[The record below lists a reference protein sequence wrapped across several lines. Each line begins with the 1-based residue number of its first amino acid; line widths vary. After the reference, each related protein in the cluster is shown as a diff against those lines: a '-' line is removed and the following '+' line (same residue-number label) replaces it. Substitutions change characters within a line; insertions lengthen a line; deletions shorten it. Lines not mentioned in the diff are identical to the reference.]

1 MNTLHSLIRIDL
13 NADVGEGSPADAA
26 LIPLVSSVN
35 IACGAHAGD
44 ATTMARTVA
53 LAAAHGVAI
62 GAHPGYADPEHFGR
76 RALDL
81 PAPAIHRLV
90 AEQAEA
96 LAAHAHAAGT
106 RLTHVKPHGALYNQA
121 AGDMNLAMTVARAV
135 HDVDANLTL
144 VGLAGSALIAAG
156 RRLALRVAAEA
167 FVDRR
172 YEADGSLTPRGH
184 PDGLII
190 DAEDAARQVLTLL
203 HTGRLMTRTGQ
214 MIALTANT
222 FCVHGDS
229 PAALALV
236 RNLRERLAA
245 AGIAVRPFATPAIH

>member
-1 MNTLHSLIRIDL
+1 MNMPRRPIGIDL

-44 ATTMARTVA
+44 AATMARTVA
-53 LAAAHGVAI
+53 LAATHGCAI

-81 PAPAIHRLV
+81 PTAAIHRLV
-90 AEQAEA
+90 AEQIEA

-106 RLTHVKPHGALYNQA
+106 RLMHVKPHGALYNQA
-121 AGDMNLAMTVARAV
+121 AREMDLAMAIARAV

-156 RRLALRVAAEA
+156 RGFALRVAGEA

-172 YEADGSLTPRGH
+172 YEADGGLTPRDH
-184 PDGLII
+184 PDALI
-190 DAEDAARQVLTLL
+190 DDPDDAAQQVLTLL
-203 HTGRLMTRTGQ
+203 STGRLMTRTRQ
-214 MIALTANT
+214 MIELTADT
-222 FCVHGDS
+222 FCVHADS
-229 PAALALV
+229 AAALALV
-236 RNLRERLAA
+236 QGLRERLAA
-245 AGIAVRPFATPAIH
+245 AGIAVQPLTTPSTR

>member
-1 MNTLHSLIRIDL
+1 MNTQHAPAVIDL
-13 NADVGEGSPADAA
+13 NADVGEGSPADDA

-44 ATTMARTVA
+44 AATMARTVA
-53 LAAAHGVAI
+53 LAAAHDCAI

-81 PAPAIHRLV
+81 PTAAIQRLV
-90 AEQAEA
+90 AEQIEI
-96 LAAHAHAAGT
+96 LAAHAHAAET

-121 AGDMNLAMTVARAV
+121 AREMDLAMAIARAV
-135 HDVDANLTL
+135 HDVDPDLAL
-144 VGLAGSALIAAG
+144 VGLAGSALLTAG

-172 YEADGSLTPRGH
+172 YEADGSLTPRDH
-184 PDGLII
+184 PDALI
-190 DAEDAARQVLTLL
+190 DDPENAVQQVLAILRA
-203 HTGRLMTRTGQ
+203 GRLMTRTGQ
-214 MIALTANT
+214 MVALTADT

-236 RNLRERLAA
+236 RTLRERLAA
-245 AGIAVRPFATPAIH
+245 DGIVLKPFTTPSTP

>member
-1 MNTLHSLIRIDL
+1 MNTTHSLVRIDL
-13 NADVGEGSPADAA
+13 NADVGEGSPADDA

-44 ATTMARTVA
+44 AATMARTVA
-53 LAAAHGVAI
+53 LAAAHDCAI

-81 PAPAIHRLV
+81 PAAAIHRLV
-90 AEQAEA
+90 AEQIEA
-96 LAAHAHAAGT
+96 LAAYAHAAGM

-121 AGDMNLAMTVARAV
+121 AREMDLALAVAQAV
-135 HDVDANLTL
+135 HDVDPNLAL
-144 VGLAGSALIAAG
+144 VGLAGSALLTAG
-156 RRLALRVAAEA
+156 RRFALRVAAEA

-172 YEADGSLTPRGH
+172 YETDGSLTPRDH
-184 PDGLII
+184 PDALI
-190 DAEDAARQVLTLL
+190 DDPEDAARQVLTVL

-214 MIALTANT
+214 MVELTADT

-229 PAALALV
+229 PATLALV
-236 RNLRERLAA
+236 RTLRERLAA
-245 AGIAVRPFATPAIH
+245 DGIAVQPLTTPSTH

>member
-1 MNTLHSLIRIDL
+1 MNSPPPPIAIDL
-13 NADVGEGSPADAA
+13 NADVGEGSPADDA

-44 ATTMARTVA
+44 AATMARTVA
-53 LAAAHGVAI
+53 LAAAHDCAI

-81 PAPAIHRLV
+81 PTAAIHRLV
-90 AEQAEA
+90 AEQIEA

-121 AGDMNLAMTVARAV
+121 AREMDLALAIARAV
-135 HDVDANLTL
+135 HDVDPNLAL
-144 VGLAGSALIAAG
+144 VGLANSALIAAG

-172 YEADGSLTPRGH
+172 YEADGSLTPRDH
-184 PDGLII
+184 PDALI
-190 DAEDAARQVLTLL
+190 EDPENAVQQVLAILRA
-203 HTGRLMTRTGQ
+203 GRLMTRTGQ
-214 MIALTANT
+214 RVALSPDT

-236 RNLRERLAA
+236 RTLRERLAA
-245 AGIAVRPFATPAIH
+245 DGIAVHPLTTPATL

>member
-1 MNTLHSLIRIDL
+1 MNSPLPPIAIDL
-13 NADVGEGSPADAA
+13 NADVGEGGPSDDA

-44 ATTMARTVA
+44 AATMARTVV
-53 LAAAHGVAI
+53 LAAAHDCAI

-81 PAPAIHRLV
+81 PTAAIHRLV
-90 AEQAEA
+90 AEQIEA

-121 AGDMNLAMTVARAV
+121 AREMDLALAVAQAV
-135 HDVDANLTL
+135 HDVDPDLAL
-144 VGLAGSALIAAG
+144 VGLAGSALLTAG
-156 RRLALRVAAEA
+156 RRFGLRVAAEA

-172 YEADGSLTPRGH
+172 YEADGNLTPRDH
-184 PDGLII
+184 PDALI
-190 DAEDAARQVLTLL
+190 DDPEDAARQVLTILR
-203 HTGRLMTRTGQ
+203 TDRLMTRTGQ
-214 MIALTANT
+214 MVELTADT

-236 RNLRERLAA
+236 RTLRERLAA
-245 AGIAVRPFATPAIH
+245 DGIAVRPFTMPSTH

>member
-1 MNTLHSLIRIDL
+1 MNTQHAPAVIDL

-44 ATTMARTVA
+44 TATMAHTVT
-53 LAAAHGVAI
+53 LAVAQGCAI

-81 PAPAIHRLV
+81 PAPVIHRLV
-90 AEQAEA
+90 AEQIEA
-96 LAAHAHAAGT
+96 LAGHVHAAGA

-121 AGDMNLAMTVARAV
+121 AREMDRAMAVAQAI
-135 HDVDANLTL
+135 HDVDPDLAL
-144 VGLAGSALIAAG
+144 VGLAGSVLLTAG

-172 YEADGSLTPRGH
+172 YEADGSLTPREY
-184 PDGLII
+184 PDALI
-190 DAEDAARQVLTLL
+190 DDPEDAARQVLTLL

-214 MIALTANT
+214 MIELTADT
-222 FCVHGDS
+222 FCVHGDN
-229 PAALALV
+229 PAALALIQS
-236 RNLRERLAA
+236 LRERLAA
-245 AGIAVRPFATPAIH
+245 VGIAVRPLATPSTQ